1 MALVGAAMLLGLTP
15 PLPAAASNNASI
27 NLTQTLGAPTMTP
40 ALQLS
45 LSVDKGTAI
54 PGDTLTYSSTITNS
68 AATLAFSGTDMAQNN
83 GNIAATVSAYY
94 DDVEYYSMASK
105 SWVALA
111 GAAASATGYTPLVTP
126 PIATGMTFSATP
138 VAATGVTYPS
148 SGNFIVGTQINTTAT
163 AAWNFQASVTVTPSQ
178 IAILKDPSKVNGLR
192 DVVHFEVTPRATTQ
206 GQPFNYRND
215 VTNLFQSQSAAVSNV
230 TITINQPSGG
240 PAQFTGS
247 TTPGLASLAPG
258 ASVSVTSAY
267 QVPRVAAK
275 GASESDSDY
284 LARLTALNGSSMQA
298 MATASGSGPNGTV
311 QAPAPAPV
319 STREQLPIVTIAKSG
334 PATTDAGTSEANPLT
349 LQNAGLATASSLAI
363 TDSLPGGANG
373 NVSGT
378 PATLQAGASG
388 SAQALFP
395 IPAAQ
400 PDGSL
405 TDTAAVT
412 WQDANGNGYGP
423 LSSSWTTQ
431 VHSTLAGATLTLAPA
446 SAGPDV
452 TGTSQTL
459 QATLVDRTG
468 KPITNQAIG
477 FAVTGAN
484 PTSGST
490 TTDANGVA
498 PFTYTGNNNGID
510 QVQATVSSGSVTL
523 QSNTSAVNW
532 VTPITTVS
540 TTSVTG
546 RFYYGGCGSFCANVA
561 NPVFTQTFPT
571 IDFNPPAGTVPNNI
585 TNVGVETRP
594 FTDITTNALGV
605 FTGSVVAQG
614 NGHQAGSG
622 DLFGFDAVFTGTY
635 VVAKA
640 GDISFSFY
648 SDDGFIFGVG
658 NGASRVSG
666 AYSNPPS
673 STPLQAYPVMGAYNQ
688 PTSPVANQVTV
699 HFPTAG
705 SFPYEVDYSECCGGQ
720 VSLTMASSAT
730 GHGVP
735 PAGNLTIT
743 PVNVPTQAV
752 GQPVKLTVAA
762 MDASGQAVASL
773 PLTMTVSG
781 PNSQLVTGT
790 TDASGTAVLSYTGT
804 ATGTDLVIVGAS
816 VSGAPAVSNTIPVT
830 WAFGSGSSATQPP
843 PVIVNPSPADG
854 TVVTKRS
861 ALSSLH
867 RPARRSPR
875 GRSATRSLT
884 PCRR

>member
-54 PGDTLTYSSTITNS
+54 PGDTLTYSSTVTNS

-94 DDVEYYSMASK
+94 DDVEYYSTASK

-111 GAAASATGYTPLVTP
+111 GTAATATGYTPLVTP
-126 PIATGMTFSATP
+126 PIVTGMIFSATP
-138 VAATGVTYPS
+138 VTATGVTYPS

-192 DVVHFEVTPRATTQ
+192 DVVHFEVTPRATAQ

-319 STREQLPIVTIAKSG
+319 STKEQLPIVTIAKSG

-388 SAQALFP
+388 
-395 IPAAQ
+395 
-400 PDGSL
+400 
-405 TDTAAVT
+405 
-412 WQDANGNGYGP
+412 
-423 LSSSWTTQ
+423 
-431 VHSTLAGATLTLAPA
+431 
-446 SAGPDV
+446 
-452 TGTSQTL
+452 
-459 QATLVDRTG
+459 
-468 KPITNQAIG
+468 
-477 FAVTGAN
+477 
-484 PTSGST
+484 
-490 TTDANGVA
+490 
-498 PFTYTGNNNGID
+498 
-510 QVQATVSSGSVTL
+510 
-523 QSNTSAVNW
+523 
-532 VTPITTVS
+532 
-540 TTSVTG
+540 
-546 RFYYGGCGSFCANVA
+546 
-561 NPVFTQTFPT
+561 
-571 IDFNPPAGTVPNNI
+571 
-585 TNVGVETRP
+585 
-594 FTDITTNALGV
+594 
-605 FTGSVVAQG
+605 
-614 NGHQAGSG
+614 
-622 DLFGFDAVFTGTY
+622 
-635 VVAKA
+635 
-640 GDISFSFY
+640 
-648 SDDGFIFGVG
+648 
-658 NGASRVSG
+658 
-666 AYSNPPS
+666 
-673 STPLQAYPVMGAYNQ
+673 
-688 PTSPVANQVTV
+688 
-699 HFPTAG
+699 
-705 SFPYEVDYSECCGGQ
+705 
-720 VSLTMASSAT
+720 
-730 GHGVP
+730 
-735 PAGNLTIT
+735 
-743 PVNVPTQAV
+743 
-752 GQPVKLTVAA
+752 
-762 MDASGQAVASL
+762 
-773 PLTMTVSG
+773 
-781 PNSQLVTGT
+781 
-790 TDASGTAVLSYTGT
+790 
-804 ATGTDLVIVGAS
+804 
-816 VSGAPAVSNTIPVT
+816 
-830 WAFGSGSSATQPP
+830 
-843 PVIVNPSPADG
+843 
-854 TVVTKRS
+854 
-861 ALSSLH
+861 
-867 RPARRSPR
+867 
-875 GRSATRSLT
+875 
-884 PCRR
+884 